1 MRRIAAAQL
10 KAGAF
15 AARIVANGLVALAL
29 LLAGGCASG
38 PVAGAVAASTGGGVP
53 VELRVSAATTLKA
66 VLTSAAPA
74 FEKEHGVKIVFNFG
88 ASGALLKQL
97 QGGAPTDV
105 FASASRSQITS
116 AVADGLIS
124 AESSA
129 IFASNDLVILVRK
142 GNPKGIRGPGDLA
155 KATQLTTGDP
165 AVAPFGA
172 KAQEWLTNLK
182 LWDALK
188 PKMVFAQNAAQADD
202 YIARGEVD
210 AGVGFASDAHG
221 RSDIE
226 VAYTVPAAEI
236 KPIAY
241 VAGPVKASKNADLA
255 QAYVDHLLSPDTQA
269 TFIAAGFKSAPTK

>member
-1 MRRIAAAQL
+1 MRRIAAVQL
-10 KAGAF
+10 KVGAS
-15 AARIVANGLVALAL
+15 AARGVASGLVALAL
-29 LLAGGCASG
+29 LLVSGCASG
-38 PVAGAVAASTGGGVP
+38 QVAGVPAASTGGAP
-53 VELRVSAATTLKA
+53 VELRVSAATTLKS
-66 VLTSAAPA
+66 VLTSTAPA
-74 FEKEHGVKIVFNFG
+74 FEKKHGVKIVFNFG

-97 QGGAPTDV
+97 EGGAPTDV
-105 FASASRSQITS
+105 FASASRSQIAS

-129 IFASNDLVILVRK
+129 TFASNDLVIFVRK

-172 KAQEWLTNLK
+172 KAQEWLTNVK
-182 LWDALK
+182 LWDVVK
-188 PKMVFAQNAAQADD
+188 PRLVFAQNAAQADD

-210 AGVGFASDAHG
+210 AGIGFASDAHG

-226 VAYTVPAAEI
+226 IAYTVPAAQI

-255 QAYVDHLLSPDTQA
+255 QAYLDYLLSPDTQA
-269 TFIAAGFKSAPTK
+269 TFIAAGFKPAPTK

>member
-1 MRRIAAAQL
+1 MRRIAAVQL
-10 KAGAF
+10 KVGAS
-15 AARIVANGLVALAL
+15 AARGVASGLVALTL
-29 LLAGGCASG
+29 LLASGCAAG
-38 PVAGAVAASTGGGVP
+38 PVSGAPAASNGGGAP

-66 VLTSAAPA
+66 VLTSTAPA
-74 FEKEHGVKIVFNFG
+74 FENEHGVRLVFNFG

-105 FASASRSQITS
+105 FASASRSQIAS

-124 AESSA
+124 ADASA
-129 IFASNDLVILVRK
+129 TFASNDLVILVRK

-165 AVAPFGA
+165 AVVPFGA
-172 KAQEWLTNLK
+172 KAQEWLINLE
-182 LWDALK
+182 LWDGLR

-202 YIARGEVD
+202 YVARGEVD
-210 AGVGFASDAHG
+210 AGIGFASDAHG

-226 VAYTVPAAEI
+226 IAYTVPAAQI

-241 VAGPVKASKNADLA
+241 VAGPIKASKNADLA
-255 QAYVDHLLSPDTQA
+255 QAYLDYLLSPDTQVA
-269 TFIAAGFKSAPTK
+269 FIAAGFKSAPTK